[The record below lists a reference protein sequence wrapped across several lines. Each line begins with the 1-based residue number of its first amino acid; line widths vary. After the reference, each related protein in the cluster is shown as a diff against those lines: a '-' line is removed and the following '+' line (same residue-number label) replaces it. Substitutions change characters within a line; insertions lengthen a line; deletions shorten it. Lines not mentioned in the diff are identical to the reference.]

1 MVSAA
6 AAISAATAHFLQFR
20 IQWASIALLY
30 YDYALTFPAEVKYI
44 WGKKFRISTFLYICC
59 RYALIANVLF
69 LAAIANKIPNITSCD
84 AWYKFDGAIS
94 VLGRVA
100 VVATITGRTYA
111 VYGCSRLVLVVLGSL
126 GLTCIILDIMH
137 VPGLN
142 CIGGTTNAIEA
153 GLLAILMCVFEF
165 LAVTLTVVR
174 CIQECRV
181 GGSWKFERGGFF
193 TLVSQQGFSYYCIVS
208 VFTTTAVILTFRAP
222 RGSFF
227 QRIPNAMN
235 LPVSCLLT
243 ARFLLQLREW
253 QSRDTVNAETSA
265 NLEFGTQSNEHVQTL
280 SVLRAVAVVDD
291 AILDD
296 FGGYEPSADFSWE
309 TESTRAYGAEMSPD
323 SENGIVLDNLLSSSG
338 NTVEKDCSGKV

>member
-1 MVSAA
+1 
-6 AAISAATAHFLQFR
+6 FLQFR

-69 LAAIANKIPNITSCD
+69 LAAIANKIPNITRVSICVFICD

-126 GLTCIILDIMH
+126 GLTCIILDIVRKSHMRTDFCDTDAEKMH
-137 VPGLN
+137 VP
-142 CIGGTTNAIEA
+142 EA

-208 VFTTTAVILTFRAP
+208 VFTTTAVILTF